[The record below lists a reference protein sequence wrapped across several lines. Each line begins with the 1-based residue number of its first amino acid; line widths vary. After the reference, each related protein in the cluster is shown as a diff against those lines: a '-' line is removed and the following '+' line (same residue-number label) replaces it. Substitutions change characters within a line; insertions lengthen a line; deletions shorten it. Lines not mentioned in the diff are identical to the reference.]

1 MKIMEIKVKGSSV
14 LRKKSKRVSSINNDI
29 RKFCAEMAQT
39 MRDAKGI
46 GISAPQV
53 GVSKRIIIVNDDGN
67 DWVLINPEIIW
78 DDGKKVSFNEGCLS
92 VPGEYADI
100 LRPDRIRVK
109 YRELSGRPQTVDLDG
124 LLSRIVQ
131 HEIDH
136 LNGILFTDYLT
147 DEGSLITI

>member
-1 MKIMEIKVKGSSV
+1 MKIEVEGSPV
-14 LRKKSKRVSSINNDI
+14 LRKKSKRVSNINNDI

-53 GVSKRIIIVNDDGN
+53 GVSKRIIIVNDGGN

-78 DDGKKVSFNEGCLS
+78 DDGKRVSFNEGCLS

-100 LRPDRIRVK
+100 LRPDMIRVK

-147 DEGSLITI
+147 DEGSAITI